1 MDLGLAGAKAIV
13 TGGSRGIGR
22 AVAQTL
28 GGEGVAVAICARG
41 REGLDRAVTE
51 LRSHGVDVR
60 GQVLDVSDETAI
72 PGFVDWAAAEF
83 GGLDINVSNVS
94 NVSAGAS
101 AAPGQWAASFA
112 SDLLAF
118 VRLVEAAT
126 PRPPRRPRGRR
137 PRRWRQRP
145 PVAAGPM

>member
-1 MDLGLAGAKAIV
+1 MAA
-13 TGGSRGIGR
+13 
-22 AVAQTL
+22 
-28 GGEGVAVAICARG
+28 AICARG

-94 NVSAGAS
+94 AGAS

-118 VRLVEAAT
+118 VRLVEAAA